1 MSVNQAVTRAMRS
14 GRVVTPNEFEAIQT
28 EAVATVDI
36 TQLHSG
42 DYLFRGEDAAALGRM
57 RFRNDEER
65 RDFYLGLLHQSRDR
79 ILTQIAT
86 AMGAVPTAEVA
97 ARLYCSSRTVGG
109 GSDGLTPDACFSDA
123 SGTMVLRG
131 RTCNPATPGSCHESG
146 LLMFIAALLP
156 VNAFIGISDPNNVS
170 DVAAIQLLDGVRF
183 TRENFQTES
192 LPRETQISATM
203 LRGLYR
209 AVACEP
215 SSTLPDCR

>member
-36 TQLHSG
+36 AQLHAG
-42 DYLFRGEDAAALGRM
+42 DYLFRGEDAASLGRM

-65 RDFYLGLLHQSRDR
+65 RDFFLGLLNQSRDR

-86 AMGAVPTAEVA
+86 AMGAVPSAEVA
-97 ARLYCSSRTVGG
+97 SRLSCTRSA
-109 GSDGLTPDACFSDA
+109 GLGREEVYAEACFSDRN
-123 SGTMVLRG
+123 GIMVLSG
-131 RTCNPATPGSCHESG
+131 RSCSTSMPGSCHESG
-146 LLMFIAALLP
+146 LLTFLAARLP
-156 VNAFIGISDPNNVS
+156 ANAFVGISDPANAS
-170 DVAAIQLLDGVRF
+170 DLAAIQLLDGVMF
-183 TRENFQTES
+183 THENFTSES

-209 AVACEP
+209 AVVCDP